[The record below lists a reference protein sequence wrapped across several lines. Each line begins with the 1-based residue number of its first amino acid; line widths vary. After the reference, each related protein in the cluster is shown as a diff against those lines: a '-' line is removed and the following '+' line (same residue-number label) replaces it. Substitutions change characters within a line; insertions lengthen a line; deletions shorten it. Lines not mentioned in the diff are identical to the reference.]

1 MRAQRDRR
9 VASKRKS
16 ETRSEGTISEL
27 KAWVADGKTLPA
39 ARRMAGMT
47 TKDLKIVFAENPE
60 LKGSL
65 AELAS
70 EFAEKIERCA
80 DVNMDGHLLFKM
92 LDRLDRIRGEM
103 EEEKTQVNVQVNTF
117 LEQFQKGARE
127 EMELSDAS
135 ES

>member
-16 ETRSEGTISEL
+16 EARSDSTIGEL
-27 KAWVADGKTLPA
+27 KAWIADGKTLQV

-47 TKDLKIVFAENPE
+47 TKDLKVVFAEHPE
-60 LKGSL
+60 LKVCITEL
-65 AELAS
+65 AES
-70 EFAEKIERCA
+70 YQEKIERCA
-80 DVNMDGHLLFKM
+80 DVNMDGHLMFKL
-92 LDRLDRIRGEM
+92 LDRLDRVRGEQ